1 MLPRGCFHFFT
12 RKPGGWWGGGVNLP
26 HISHIGMSPSGRVF
40 VLFWFENENT
50 FCPFWSRI
58 GYDF

>member
-1 MLPRGCFHFFT
+1 MLPSGCFHFFYQKT
-12 RKPGGWWGGGVNLP
+12 GRVVGGGGNLP

>member
-1 MLPRGCFHFFT
+1 MRCFLEAVFIFLPENRA
-12 RKPGGWWGGGVNLP
+12 GGGY
-26 HISHIGMSPSGRVF
+26 IGMSPSGRVF
-40 VLFWFENENT
+40 ALFWFENENT